1 MHYPVYPKDGVTMFD
16 IRLSDEQRE
25 FQELARK
32 FAQEEIRPK
41 AMPLDREP
49 DWEKRIPW
57 DLLKQGSQ
65 LGFRTFVL
73 SEENGGSGMSDHL
86 TQCLVAEELA
96 AGELGT
102 AYYFMLTARRAR
114 DWFELRMTP
123 EQKAYFLPKFLDDDL
138 YFTTVAIHEPDTDV
152 GFDYFTETPDNVRLK
167 TRATEQPDGSWII
180 NGAKNFQTVGYLAKL
195 LVVMAQTPDG
205 IKPFLVEGSSPGLV
219 RRPLS
224 KLGRRVGDNA
234 EIFFDDVRVPKGRIL
249 PPSPKGR
256 TDMGTHPTI
265 AALTLGLGRAAFEET
280 LKYTQE
286 RVSGGKHIIK
296 HQAVGLTI
304 AEMAMNLEAG
314 RRLLWTAAWVKD
326 HPEAIED
333 GSVHNLPYEHMA
345 TAFIGTMVQRLTEQA
360 IELFGGMGI
369 VQGMPIEKYVRDAH
383 IQKHISFPFP
393 SRFKITE
400 QLVGYKRKV
409 PPFVGVN

>member
-1 MHYPVYPKDGVTMFD
+1 MFD
-16 IRLSDEQRE
+16 IRLSQEQRE
-25 FQELARK
+25 FRDLARK
-32 FAQEEIRPK
+32 FAQEEIKPN
-41 AMPLDREP
+41 AMALDREP
-49 DWEKRIPW
+49 EWEKRIPW

-123 EQKAYFLPKFLDDDL
+123 EQKAYFLPKFLDDDF

-205 IKPFLVEGSSPGLV
+205 VKPFLVEGDSPGLV

-265 AALTLGLGRAAFEET
+265 AALTLGLGRAALEET

-326 HPEAIED
+326 HPEAVED
-333 GSVHNLPYEHMA
+333 GTVESMPYEHMA

>member
-1 MHYPVYPKDGVTMFD
+1 MFD
-16 IRLSDEQRE
+16 IRLSGEQRE
-25 FQELARK
+25 FQQLARK
-32 FAQEEIRPK
+32 FAQEEIKPK
-41 AMPLDREP
+41 AMPLDLEP

-57 DLLKQGSQ
+57 ELLKQGSQ

-73 SEENGGSGMSDHL
+73 SEENGGSGLSDHL

-123 EQKAYFLPKFLDDDL
+123 EQKAYFLPRFLDDDL

-152 GFDYFTETPDNVRLK
+152 GFDYFTETPDDVRLK

-205 IKPFLVEGSSPGLV
+205 VKPFLVEGSSPGLV

-333 GSVHNLPYEHMA
+333 GAVENLPYEHMA

>member
-1 MHYPVYPKDGVTMFD
+1 MFD

-25 FQELARK
+25 FRDLARK
-32 FAQEEIRPK
+32 FAQEEIKPK
-41 AMPLDREP
+41 AMALDREP

-57 DLLKQGSQ
+57 ELLKQGSR

-73 SEENGGSGMSDHL
+73 SEENGGAGVSDHL
-86 TQCLVAEELA
+86 TSCLVAEELA

-138 YFTTVAIHEPDTDV
+138 FFTTVAIHEPDTDV
-152 GFDYFTETPDNVRLK
+152 GFDYFTETPDNVKLK
-167 TRATEQPDGSWII
+167 TRATQQPDGSWII

-205 IKPFLVEGSSPGLV
+205 AKPFLVEGSSPGLV

-234 EIFFDDVRVPKGRIL
+234 EIFFDDVRVPKGFIL
-249 PPSPKGR
+249 PPAPKGR

-265 AALTLGLGRAAFEET
+265 AALTLGLGRAALEET

-326 HPEAIED
+326 HPEAIES
-333 GSVHNLPYEHMA
+333 GEVESLPYEHMA

-360 IELFGGMGI
+360 VELFGGMGI

-383 IQKHISFPFP
+383 VQKHISFPFP
-393 SRFKITE
+393 SRFKVTE
-400 QLVGYKRKV
+400 QLVGFKRKI